1 MTFTYNWKHKEAC
14 FGKPLQ
20 DQVDGGTH
28 ISFEIVPKKDGKYI
42 AVQREGIPGHQPQ
55 AGLYFCHDLIRYG
68 ESVEA
73 CVKRLVQ
80 DQMGIS
86 VVHFRIVDIESDIQ
100 EKDNQ
105 WAFIPYVIAEVD
117 AIPEDAVV
125 FDKDSIPDGFA
136 WWTQDEVKEFL
147 EEFD

>member
-1 MTFTYNWKHKEAC
+1 M
-14 FGKPLQ
+14 
-20 DQVDGGTH
+20 
-28 ISFEIVPKKDGKYI
+28 
-42 AVQREGIPGHQPQ
+42 AVR
-55 AGLYFCHDLIRYG
+55 
-68 ESVEA
+68 
-73 CVKRLVQ
+73 
-80 DQMGIS
+80 
-86 VVHFRIVDIESDIQ
+86 FRIVDIESDIQ

-125 FDKDSIPDGFA
+125 FDKESIPDGFA